1 MTRFFLINPNKTC
14 LSTCFVQKRTI
25 LGSQN
30 SYKTHKLTNNWLSNF
45 GSIEE
50 MRHLSGILL
59 AIIAETL
66 DLTFSSLIFLARVN
80 VLCKDMKKVTR
91 PMCVAQGFSNYY
103 QAEFEKVFR
112 RKCRITS
119 LPNALHTRVYFKLLM
134 SVMSMEV
141 Y

>member
-1 MTRFFLINPNKTC
+1 MNLFLICRTD
-14 LSTCFVQKRTI
+14 RTI

-134 SVMSMEV
+134 SIKVC
-141 Y
+141 

>member
-1 MTRFFLINPNKTC
+1 MSYVFDFFILRLRIRPKVKIAPTVQHWQNKTKY
-14 LSTCFVQKRTI
+14 FFNAI
-25 LGSQN
+25 
-30 SYKTHKLTNNWLSNF
+30 YWLSNF

-59 AIIAETL
+59 TIIAETL

-112 RKCRITS
+112 RKCRIRS